1 MAKYVDGFVM
11 VVKKK
16 NLKAYQAM
24 AAKGGRLWKKSGAL
38 QYVEC
43 VGDDLYGKQVMLP
56 FPKLAKAKRG
66 ELVIFSFIVYKSRA
80 HRAAVMAKVM
90 KDPFMDPKN
99 WGDKP
104 MPFDM
109 KRSASGGFKTIV
121 EA

>member
-80 HRAAVMAKVM
+80 HRVAVMAKVM